1 MARKPSIAIVGPGS
15 LGRAFAESLRRAGYR
30 IREVVAGESRASR
43 AKAKELAAK
52 TGARA
57 ATRKNAELD
66 ADIIWFCV
74 PDREIGRAALNLG
87 AVTTWKG
94 KVALHSSGVLGSDEL
109 EVLHARGE
117 AVASAHPLM
126 TFVSGSQPTLAGVA
140 FAIEGD
146 PSAIRVVRAIVVA
159 LKGEAFSISKQ
170 KKAAYHA
177 WGAFISPLLVAALA
191 TAEEVAR
198 AAGIDRTTARRR
210 AQPILGQTL
219 RNYAALGPAG
229 AFSGPLRRGD
239 VATIAKHLQV
249 LSKIPGAREVYMVL
263 ARVALR
269 HLPAKNVALLKK
281 TLRR

>member
-1 MARKPSIAIVGPGS
+1 V
-15 LGRAFAESLRRAGYR
+15 
-30 IREVVAGESRASR
+30 
-43 AKAKELAAK
+43 
-52 TGARA
+52 
-57 ATRKNAELD
+57 TRKNAELD

-74 PDREIGRAALNLG
+74 PDREIGRAALNLS
-87 AVTTWKG
+87 AVTDWKG
-94 KVALHSSGVLGSDEL
+94 KMALHSSGVLGSEEL
-109 EVLHARGE
+109 DVLRGRGA

-126 TFVSGSQPTLAGVA
+126 TFVPGSRPSLAGVP
-140 FAIEGD
+140 FALEGD
-146 PSAIRVVRAIVVA
+146 PAAIRVVRGIVLA
-159 LKGEAFSISKQ
+159 LEGEAFSISKQ

-249 LSKIPGAREVYMVL
+249 LSKIPGARQVYVVL